1 MANIG
6 SFGDDR
12 GYGASRGQ
20 AAAAPVMSQVGQI
33 VNWAGAFV
41 SLGLVVGMAVW
52 AFQLASRD
60 VSGVPV
66 IRALEGPMRSAPEDP
81 GGMQADHQGLAVNR
95 LAEGAEAADVP
106 DTLVLAPPPVE
117 LVPVAMSSASLGAEA
132 LQAPPTPE
140 AAAAQTQIL
149 IDTLM
154 ARAADAADED
164 VANPIAPD
172 AVAEAEAAEE
182 VATTTP
188 TPRATDMA
196 AAAERVIAASIP
208 GVSLSIR
215 PAERPMTI
223 YASSSRAEAAGPLG
237 AAVRE
242 LDGATLPEGTRLV
255 QLGAFDRPEIAQ
267 AEWDR
272 LLVQFPDYFEGRA
285 RVIQSASSGGQ
296 TFYRLRAHGFE
307 DLAASRR
314 FCAALVARNAPCIP
328 VTVR

>member
-12 GYGASRGQ
+12 DYGGSRAQG
-20 AAAAPVMSQVGQI
+20 AGAPLMSQFGQI

-81 GGMQADHQGLAVNR
+81 GGTQADHQGLAVNR

-117 LVPVAMSSASLGAEA
+117 LTAVAMRSASLPNAIDN
-132 LQAPPTPE
+132 PSPTPE
-140 AAAAQTQIL
+140 AAARQTQEL
-149 IDTLM
+149 IDVLI
-154 ARAADAADED
+154 ARGADAPLAATDD
-164 VANPIAPD
+164 VAPSAQDSAAVVPPAPLP
-172 AVAEAEAAEE
+172 EI
-182 VATTTP
+182 
-188 TPRATDMA
+188 A
-196 AAAERVIAASIP
+196 AAPTRVIAATIP

-215 PAERPMTI
+215 PPVRPTTI
-223 YASSSRAEAAGPLG
+223 LSSASRAEVAGPLG
-237 AAVRE
+237 GVVRE
-242 LDGATLPEGTRLV
+242 LDEAQLAEGTRLV
-255 QLGAFDRPEIAQ
+255 QLGAFDSPEIAQ

-285 RVIQSASSGGQ
+285 RVIQSASSGGS

>member
-12 GYGASRGQ
+12 GFGASDGHG
-20 AAAAPVMSQVGQI
+20 ASAPVMSQVGQI

-81 GGMQADHQGLAVNR
+81 GGTQADHQGLAVNR
-95 LAEGAEAADVP
+95 LAEGAAAADVP

-117 LVPVAMSSASLGAEA
+117 LTAVAMSSASLAA
-132 LQAPPTPE
+132 DIDQPSPTPE
-140 AAAAQTQIL
+140 AASRQTQEL
-149 IDTLM
+149 IDVLM
-154 ARAADAADED
+154 ARGADTPLVENDD
-164 VANPIAPD
+164 PIA
-172 AVAEAEAAEE
+172 AEMAGVSIAPQPAPPQG
-182 VATTTP
+182 TTAP
-188 TPRATDMA
+188 SG
-196 AAAERVIAASIP
+196 VIAASVP

-215 PAERPMTI
+215 PPVRPTTILASASMAEV
-223 YASSSRAEAAGPLG
+223 AGPLG

-242 LDGATLPEGTRLV
+242 LDGAELAEGTRLV
-255 QLGAFDRPEIAQ
+255 QLGAFDSPEIAQ

-285 RVIQSASSGGQ
+285 RVIQSASSGGAA
-296 TFYRLRAHGFE
+296 FYRLRAHGFE

>member
-12 GYGASRGQ
+12 DYGASGGQ
-20 AAAAPVMSQVGQI
+20 GAPVMSQVGQI

-81 GGMQADHQGLAVNR
+81 GGSQADHQGLAVNR
-95 LAEGAEAADVP
+95 LAEGAAAADVP

-117 LVPVAMSSASLGAEA
+117 LTAIAMSSASLAA
-132 LQAPPTPE
+132 DIDRPSPTPE
-140 AAAAQTQIL
+140 AASRQTQEL
-149 IDTLM
+149 IEVLM
-154 ARAADAADED
+154 ARGADEPLVEND
-164 VANPIAPD
+164 DPAETEMAAVNIAPS
-172 AVAEAEAAEE
+172 
-182 VATTTP
+182 
-188 TPRATDMA
+188 A
-196 AAAERVIAASIP
+196 AAPEIARDATRVIASSIP

-215 PAERPMTI
+215 PAARPTTI
-223 YASSSRAEAAGPLG
+223 LASASRAEVASPLG
-237 AAVRE
+237 GAVRE
-242 LDGATLPEGTRLV
+242 LDGAHLAEGTRLV
-255 QLGAFDRPEIAQ
+255 QLGAFDSPEIAQ

-285 RVIQSASSGGQ
+285 RVIQSASSGGS
-296 TFYRLRAHGFE
+296 TFYRLRAHGFD

-314 FCAALVARNAPCIP
+314 FCAALVARNAPCVP